1 MRVGQVLDNLL
12 SNAVKFTPDGGTV
25 QIRVTRLPQA
35 CAVEVEDSGPG
46 IPADER
52 GRLFERFFRSRD
64 AVARSIPGT
73 GLGLVVS
80 RRIAEAHGGALD
92 LVERNGTGATFRLM
106 LPLAAHPS
114 NVVLLKTG
122 PVAADTPFE

>member
-1 MRVGQVLDNLL
+1 M
-12 SNAVKFTPDGGTV
+12 NA
-25 QIRVTRLPQA
+25 
-35 CAVEVEDSGPG
+35 
-46 IPADER
+46 
-52 GRLFERFFRSRD
+52 
-64 AVARSIPGT
+64 ARSIPGT